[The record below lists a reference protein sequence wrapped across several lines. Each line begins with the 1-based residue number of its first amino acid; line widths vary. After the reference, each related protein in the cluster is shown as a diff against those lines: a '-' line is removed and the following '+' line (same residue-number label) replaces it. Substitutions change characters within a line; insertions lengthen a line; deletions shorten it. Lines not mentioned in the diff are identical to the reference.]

1 MGFAKSIRRHATLWR
16 FAEKREWNSLS
27 WWTDWHTVSSASP
40 LEFTHIRTGKAI
52 SWQRAIVRDLLT
64 CLWLLMKWVD
74 ILRLTQFQTNLSK
87 RTQLWWKTG
96 WICIALAWTRGKVV
110 TQRSKHINSWRSILI
125 ELSIMTEDQNLGI
138 ILKARARDLELSV
151 FTYGHVYSEPLVQN
165 IEERLRLNELNK
177 YHCLF
182 QTLLKNEIK
191 SQNQSVKKMV
201 KFFKMS

>member
-1 MGFAKSIRRHATLWR
+1 
-16 FAEKREWNSLS
+16 
-27 WWTDWHTVSSASP
+27 
-40 LEFTHIRTGKAI
+40 
-52 SWQRAIVRDLLT
+52 
-64 CLWLLMKWVD
+64 
-74 ILRLTQFQTNLSK
+74 
-87 RTQLWWKTG
+87 
-96 WICIALAWTRGKVV
+96 
-110 TQRSKHINSWRSILI
+110 
-125 ELSIMTEDQNLGI
+125 MTENQNLGI
-138 ILKARARDLELSV
+138 ILKACARDLELSA